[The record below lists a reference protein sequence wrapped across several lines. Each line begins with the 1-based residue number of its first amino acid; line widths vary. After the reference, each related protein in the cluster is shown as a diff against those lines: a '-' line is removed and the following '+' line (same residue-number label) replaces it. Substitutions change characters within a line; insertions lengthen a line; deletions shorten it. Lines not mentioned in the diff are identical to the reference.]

1 MTIENLTKQIDI
13 RAQYKALGL
22 GELPLTDSELK
33 AQLTNYLNTA
43 IAELVQSINIDGVV
57 FNVKVTNGAVA
68 VSLSV
73 DGSDVNDIEAL
84 EAAVLEY
91 LENEVAY
98 MWWLENEPRYAD
110 GSARELLKDV
120 VKRRILCFIAE
131 TIPPKREM
139 KLKEVPV
146 TRVEYDYE

>member
-1 MTIENLTKQIDI
+1 MTVENLIKKIDV

-22 GELPLTDSELK
+22 GELPLTDSELR
-33 AQLTNYLNTA
+33 AQLSNLLNTA
-43 IAELVQSINIDGVV
+43 IAELVQNINIDGAV

-73 DGSDVNDIEAL
+73 DGSNVDDIEAL

-98 MWWLENEPRYAD
+98 MWWLDNEPRYAD
-110 GSARELLKDV
+110 GSARELLKDIV
-120 VKRRILCFIAE
+120 ERRILCFVAE
-131 TIPPKREM
+131 TIPFKREM
-139 KLKEVPV
+139 KPKEVPV
-146 TRVEYDYE
+146 TKVEYDYE